1 MDKRFYLSQL
11 GYTDVTVE
19 GGYNV
24 GKIPFPLL
32 SIHRANQTYAY
43 QLQSYNL
50 MNFLEFVSDHY
61 ASINID
67 QNFNGFFFNKIP
79 LLQHLKLREVMS
91 FKALY
96 GGLRNEN
103 NPDKNLD
110 AMQFVR
116 NDDGQPITY
125 ALDRGPYMEGSVGVG
140 NIFKVL
146 RVDAVKR
153 FSYLENPN
161 VSSWGI
167 RARVKF
173 DF

>member
-1 MDKRFYLSQL
+1 
-11 GYTDVTVE
+11 
-19 GGYNV
+19 
-24 GKIPFPLL
+24 
-32 SIHRANQTYAY
+32 
-43 QLQSYNL
+43 
-50 MNFLEFVSDHY
+50 
-61 ASINID
+61 
-67 QNFNGFFFNKIP
+67 
-79 LLQHLKLREVMS
+79 MS
-91 FKALY
+91 FKLLY

-103 NPDKNLD
+103 NPNKNPD

-116 NDDGQPITY
+116 NDDGKPITY
-125 ALDRGPYMEGSVGVG
+125 ALNNEPYMEGSVGVG

-153 FSYLENPN
+153 FSYLDNPN